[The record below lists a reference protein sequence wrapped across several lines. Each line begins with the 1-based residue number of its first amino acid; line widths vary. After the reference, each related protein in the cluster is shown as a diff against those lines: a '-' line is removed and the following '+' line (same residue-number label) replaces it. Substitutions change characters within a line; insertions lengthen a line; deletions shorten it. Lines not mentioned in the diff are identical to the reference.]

1 MRKAILVLCTVCAL
15 AACNKENFHDGT
27 VNASDVVFDFCVNN
41 LDDTKAVK
49 SGWEDGDCVFIFF
62 EDVTTGYVSTVYDA
76 ASDDWTA
83 TLHGE
88 AALSTSG
95 KKLTAV
101 FLPFGNSL
109 TPSYNGG
116 WHFNETQYTYYLVA
130 EKVDYSIADAGDVA
144 QLSATLDMQNPE
156 GYVQFFI
163 QDADD
168 RTLYTDAVIPT
179 GVGSIGA
186 DGSVTEVAGLDGEG
200 FPCSMVGYSYAGGK
214 LFSGKLAAEQV
225 KSKRFYYGVP
235 SDKYAYYFIL
245 SDGKHYHK
253 MLDAVLPSH
262 SSIKLPAVSS
272 GSWVQTGVAYG
283 VEIQGTTWETVNLGA
298 QYPWEYGNR
307 YTWDDMFQDV
317 RGGWHIPEYGDY
329 GTTDGVRS
337 ILNCNRY
344 WTSIK
349 GINGCIYEDPDNA
362 NHFIFLPANGDWRNG
377 MLVDLGEYSTY
388 WTSSEASDASAYL
401 LMFTVYDDQDIY
413 SDSKDVMLGVRLV
426 AD

>member
-1 MRKAILVLCTVCAL
+1 MRKTTLILCAVCAL
-15 AACNKENFHDGT
+15 AACNKEFPSDGT

-76 ASDDWTA
+76 DSDDWTA

-88 AALSTSG
+88 AALSTAG
-95 KKLTAV
+95 KRLTAV
-101 FLPFGNSL
+101 HLPFGNAL

-116 WHFNETQYTYYLVA
+116 WTFDEIQYTYYLVA
-130 EKVDYSIADAGDVA
+130 EAVDYSIADTGDVA
-144 QLSATLDMQNPE
+144 QLSATLDMRNPE

-163 QDADD
+163 QDAGD
-168 RTLYTDAVIPT
+168 RTLYTDAVVPT

-186 DGSVTEVAGLDGEG
+186 DGTVTEVTGLDGEG
-200 FPCSMVGYSYAGGK
+200 FPNPMVGYSYAGGK

-225 KSKRFYYGVP
+225 KSLN
-235 SDKYAYYFIL
+235 DKFTYYFIL
-245 SDGKHYHK
+245 SDGKHFHK
-253 MLDAVLPSH
+253 MLDAAIPSH
-262 SSIKLPAVSS
+262 SAIKLPAVSS

-283 VEIQGTTWETVNLGA
+283 VDIQGTTWETVNLGA

-307 YTWDDMFQDV
+307 YTWDDMLQDV
-317 RGGWHIPEYGDY
+317 RDGWHIPEYGDF
-329 GTTDGVRS
+329 GTTDGFRS
-337 ILNCNRY
+337 ILSCNRY

-349 GINGCIYEDPDNA
+349 GINGCIYEDPNNA
-362 NHFIFLPANGDWRNG
+362 NHFIFLPANGDWDIDNG
-377 MLVDLGEYSTY
+377 VIKQIGESGNY
-388 WTSSEASDASAYL
+388 WTSSEANYAYAYL
-401 LMFTVYDDQDIY
+401 LMFTEYDEQDIF
-413 SDSKDVMLGVRLV
+413 SDSKDVLLGVRLV